1 MMATVFKRL
10 HQLWNAETSPADIA
24 VHLCFMVV
32 SSYAFYFFTL
42 AGTYMELSGVVFD
55 MDAVGVILALVG
67 WSNFLLNLLF
77 LIILVEIAQ
86 SIANAYY
93 RHYEGVL

>member
-1 MMATVFKRL
+1 MMAKVFKRL

-42 AGTYMELSGVVFD
+42 AGTYMELAGVVFD

-77 LIILVEIAQ
+77 LIILVEITQ